1 MMRTALPQAGSIQI
15 TPGRTAHIMIP
26 DAWWVMTHC
35 GVICQIKNSDDYQD
49 DNHRYRR
56 NGWTSETTA
65 RTQAAKLNAQ
75 FRTQDFGVLQV
86 QISGEPH
93 GTSTSKT

>member
-1 MMRTALPQAGSIQI
+1 MRTALPQAGSIAR
-15 TPGRTAHIMIP
+15 TGTTKTAHIIVP
-26 DAWWVMTHC
+26 ESWWVMTYQ
-35 GVICQIKNSDDYQD
+35 GQVCQIKDTDAYSED
-49 DNHRYRR
+49 HRYRR

-75 FRTQDFGVLQV
+75 FRSQDFGVR
-86 QISGEPH
+86 QIQGMEY